1 MGGKAEIDSESPAP
15 ESRRTLKE
23 IRRDTIAASYESDI
37 LKTLFVSTII
47 PLVLLEVSTAG
58 SNFIDGLVVSQFF
71 GTQELAVQGL
81 ASPYFSL
88 AGLIGGLLV
97 TGMQTLSAKAYG
109 EGDADRAEGFFS
121 MAMIVGGAVSIVF
134 MVFLMFACGPIGQAL
149 GAAGDSAD
157 LLPSLKSY
165 LRGLA
170 VGTPA
175 LVLYSQIIPIV
186 QMNGGSRI
194 VRIATILGLIVD
206 TVLDIMAGACS
217 WGMQGIGL
225 ATSIAAWV
233 QYLILLVYA
242 LSPKTAVR
250 FSRKHIAWS
259 ELGSMI
265 VMSLPKAIRRMA
277 NMLRPL
283 FLNHLVLALGGG
295 AAMSAMSIRNNLDSI
310 GDVVGSG
317 IAAAVMLLLSVLW
330 GEENRDGIMQI
341 FRLTMKYISLAVGGV
356 ALVLFVTAPW
366 LANLFSAGDAE
377 VCQLATFAIRCMAVN
392 LVPNA
397 IIDSFISCLQ
407 ATEQTFRTH
416 VINIASRFVCVV
428 ICAFVLGFQFGINGV
443 WLAFPVGSLLLIV
456 IIVVVAMVRKRSIR
470 IGPVDILDLAA
481 GFGVPREDTMWYNV
495 SSKNPRYPI
504 ELQDIYTFCQDHGFD
519 SKKAYH
525 AALCLEEMVT
535 NIVEHGFPS
544 DDKPHSIDIRIVA
557 KDDDLILR
565 VRDDC
570 ELFNVREKGDTWKE
584 NTLDP
589 TGNMGIRITMA
600 SAKDLKYVN
609 TLGTNTLLITV

>member
-1 MGGKAEIDSESPAP
+1 MGDKPVSNTESPAP
-15 ESRRTLKE
+15 ESGHTLKD

-37 LKTLFVSTII
+37 LKKLFVSTII

-58 SNFIDGLVVSQFF
+58 SNFIDGLVVSQFL
-71 GTQELAVQGL
+71 GTQALAVQGL

-88 AGLIGGLLV
+88 AGIVGGLLA

-109 EGDADRAEGFFS
+109 EGDAERAEGFFS
-121 MAMIVGGAVSIVF
+121 MAMIVGGAVSIVL
-134 MVFLMFACGPIGQAL
+134 MLLFLFASEPIGVAL

-157 LLPSLKSY
+157 LLPSLKLY
-165 LRGLA
+165 LMGLG

-175 LVLYSQIIPIV
+175 LVLYSLIIPIV
-186 QMNGGSRI
+186 QMNGGSKM
-194 VRIATILGLIVD
+194 VRIATIVGLVANAL
-206 TVLDIMAGACS
+206 LDILTGVCG
-217 WGMQGIGL
+217 WGMLGIGL
-225 ATSIAAWV
+225 ATSIAVWA

-250 FSRKHIAWS
+250 FSHKHAEWSSLGNMIA
-259 ELGSMI
+259 
-265 VMSLPKAIRRMA
+265 MSLPKAIRRVA

-317 IAAAVMLLLSVLW
+317 IAAAVMLLVSVLW

-341 FRLTMKYISLAVGGV
+341 CRLTMKYISLAVGGV
-356 ALVLFVTAPW
+356 ALAFFITAPW
-366 LANLFSAGDAE
+366 LANLFAAGDAE
-377 VCQLATFAIRCMAVN
+377 VCDLATFAIRCMAVN
-392 LVPNA
+392 LVLCA
-397 IIDSFISCLQ
+397 LIDAYISILQ
-407 ATEQTFRTH
+407 ATEQTFKTH
-416 VINIASRFVCVV
+416 VVNVAARFACVV
-428 ICAFVLGFQFGINGV
+428 VCAFVLGFLFGINGV

-456 IIVVVAMVRKRSIR
+456 IIVIIAMVRKRSVI
-470 IGPVDILDLAA
+470 IGPDDILGLPAN
-481 GFGVPREDTMWYNV
+481 FGASPEDSIWLNV
-495 SSKNPRYPI
+495 TSENPQYPI
-504 ELQDIYTFCQDHGFD
+504 EMKDFFAFCEEHGFD
-519 SKKAYH
+519 RKKAYH

-535 NIVEHGFPS
+535 NIVEHGFSS

-570 ELFNVREKGDTWKE
+570 ELFNVRKKGDAWREKPDDVTA
-584 NTLDP
+584 
-589 TGNMGIRITMA
+589 NMGIRMTMA
-600 SAKDLKYVN
+600 SAKDLKYVS